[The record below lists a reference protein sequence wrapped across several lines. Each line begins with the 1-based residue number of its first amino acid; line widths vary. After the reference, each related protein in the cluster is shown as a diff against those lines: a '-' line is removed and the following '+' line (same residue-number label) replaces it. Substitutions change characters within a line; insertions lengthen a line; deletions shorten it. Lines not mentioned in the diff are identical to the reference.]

1 MNYDAMTCREL
12 IHYLDLNSTDPV
24 VRKLVQYFSG
34 AGLITE
40 LEQAGMDPATQTF
53 TEDNDIMDPGEYIES
68 LRRRL
73 RYAED
78 DLSDLQFKYEQAV
91 EERDELKTRSIMD
104 FVEEVWQEKRTAGY
118 KVTEALKEAEHQR
131 QENARLRE
139 QIDMW
144 GRMNQPERKLS

>member
-1 MNYDAMTCREL
+1 MDYNAMTCREM

-24 VRKLVQYFSG
+24 VRKLVQYFAG

-40 LEQAGMDPATQTF
+40 LEEAGMDPATQTF

-78 DLSDLQFKYEQAV
+78 DLSDLQFKYEQVV

-118 KVTEALKEAEHQR
+118 KVAEALKEAEQQR

-144 GRMNQPERKLS
+144 GRMNQVKVTV

>member
-1 MNYDAMTCREL
+1 MNYDAMTCREM
-12 IHYLDLNSTDPV
+12 IHYLDLYSTDPV
-24 VRKLVQYFSG
+24 VRKLVQYFAG
-34 AGLITE
+34 EGLITE
-40 LEQAGMDPATQTF
+40 LEEAGMDPATQTF
-53 TEDNDIMDPGEYIES
+53 TEDHDVMDPGEYIES

-78 DLSDLQFKYEQAV
+78 DLSDLQFKYEQVV

-118 KVTEALKEAEHQR
+118 KVAEALKEAEQQR

-144 GRMNQPERKLS
+144 GRMNQVKVTV

>member
-1 MNYDAMTCREL
+1 MDYNAMTCREM

-24 VRKLVQYFSG
+24 VRKLVQYFAG

-40 LEQAGMDPATQTF
+40 LEEAGMDPATQTF

-78 DLSDLQFKYEQAV
+78 DLSELQYKYEQVV

-104 FVEEVWQEKRTAGY
+104 FVQEVWQEKRTNAELVREAMATVKSY
-118 KVTEALKEAEHQR
+118 KDENNRLK
-131 QENARLRE
+131 E

-144 GRMNQPERKLS
+144 GRMNQV